1 MSDPIRLFQVAKSSG
16 GVGMY
21 TRRLVKALNKQR
33 YKITVACLAEGSD
46 ELAAELS
53 QLDGVNAISI
63 PMKDQIEP
71 LSDFGICMELASI
84 IRRER
89 FDLIHAHTSKPGL
102 LARVASIGTGI
113 PVIYQPANFAFHDG
127 VSKRQAMFY
136 AAIERVAARYLTTK
150 IIAVCDGERELARR
164 YSVGSDALFITIHTG
179 IELDPFNGNFD
190 RAALRKSL
198 GIPETAFLAGTVAR
212 LTEAKA
218 PADFINAAALVNRKY
233 QSVHFI
239 WVGDGELMD
248 EALALVKAQNL
259 ESVFHFP
266 GFRSD
271 IPALLEAFDCFV
283 LSSHWEGFPLALLEA
298 MAASLPV
305 VSTRVMGATEAV
317 QEDETGFLVPIGD
330 VNSLADAIGKLIDDS
345 MRRKAFGIAARARVE
360 SEFPYSKMVARIES
374 LYETIHQGK
383 Y

>member
-1 MSDPIRLFQVAKSSG
+1 
-16 GVGMY
+16 MY
-21 TRRLVKALNKQR
+21 THRLVKALNKER

-53 QLDGVNAISI
+53 QLDGVEAISI
-63 PMKDQIEP
+63 PMKDEIEP
-71 LSDFGICMELASI
+71 LSDFGIYMKLARI
-84 IRRER
+84 IRDEK

-102 LARVASIGTGI
+102 LARAASIGTGI

-164 YSVGSDALFITIHTG
+164 YSVGSDAQFITIHTG
-179 IELDPFNGNFD
+179 IDLDPFSGNFD
-190 RAALRKSL
+190 RVAMRNSL
-198 GIPETAFLAGTVAR
+198 GIPETAFLVGTVAR

-218 PADFINAAALVNRKY
+218 PADFINAAALVHRDY
-233 QSVHFI
+233 RSVHFI
-239 WVGDGELMD
+239 WVGDG
-248 EALALVKAQNL
+248 ALLDDSLAMVKALNL
-259 ESVFHFP
+259 EGVFHFP

-271 IPALLEAFDCFV
+271 IPALLESLDCFV

-317 QEDETGFLVPIGD
+317 QEGKTGFLVPIGD
-330 VNSLADAIGKLIDDS
+330 VSALAEAIGKLINDPP
-345 MRRKAFGIAARARVE
+345 RRKAFGNAARQRVE
-360 SEFPYSKMVARIES
+360 SEFPYSKMVARIEN
-374 LYETIHQGK
+374 LYENIYKSTLT
-383 Y
+383 